1 MGPYCRVVLEKNAK
15 ILGTGGHARVVA
27 SLLLNQNVYQKIQIF
42 ELGKFTEGEQI
53 LDLQVI
59 PFSKIYE
66 SLDTLKAEDFFLAI
80 GCNKKRK
87 KYWEILKKYDLQTPN
102 LISSSSLVEPSVQLG
117 QGNVICP
124 RSYIGP
130 CVQIGDNNLLN
141 SFSLIEHESVVGNH
155 CHMAPKSVLAGRS
168 TLGDSSFI
176 GLGAKIIDKLTI
188 ANGTT
193 IGAGACVLESILEED
208 RTYAGIPA
216 RDLNSVK

>member
-1 MGPYCRVVLEKNAK
+1 MEKKAN

-27 SLLLNQNVYQKIQIF
+27 SLLLDQNAYKKIQIF
-42 ELGKFTEGEQI
+42 ELGDFTEGERI
-53 LDLQVI
+53 LGIQVI
-59 PFSKIYE
+59 PFSKIYNN
-66 SLDTLKAEDFFLAI
+66 LDVFHAEDFFLAI

-102 LISSSSLVEPSVQLG
+102 LISSSSLVEPSAQLG
-117 QGNVICP
+117 QGNVICS
-124 RSYIGP
+124 RSFIGP

-141 SFSLIEHESVVGNH
+141 SFSLIEHESVVGSH
-155 CHMAPKSVLAGRS
+155 CHMAPKSVLAGRG
-168 TLGDSSFI
+168 TLGDSCFI

-193 IGAGACVLESILEED
+193 IGAGACVLESITEED

>member
-1 MGPYCRVVLEKNAK
+1 MEKKAN

-27 SLLLNQNVYQKIQIF
+27 SLLLNQNVYQKIQVF
-42 ELGKFTEGEQI
+42 ELGEFTKGEQI
-53 LDLQVI
+53 LDLEVI
-59 PFSKIYE
+59 PFPKIYE
-66 SLDTLKAEDFFLAI
+66 TLDSLKAEDFFLAI

-87 KYWEILKKYDLQTPN
+87 KYWEILKKYNLPTPN
-102 LISSSSLVEPSVQLG
+102 LISSSSLVEHSAQLG
-117 QGNVICP
+117 EGNVICP

-141 SFSLIEHESVVGNH
+141 TYSLIEHESIVGSH
-155 CHMAPKSVLAGRS
+155 CHMAPKSILAGRS
-168 TLGDSSFI
+168 ALGDSCFI

-193 IGAGACVLESILEED
+193 IGAGACVLESITEES

-216 RDLNSVK
+216 KDLNLVK